1 VRRAMIA
8 PIKFLRQLI
17 GYNHVIAGLES
28 LSEQQ
33 MRMEKML
40 RPRTA
45 LPGEQFRAELMQQDE
60 RTARFTGNGLTV
72 IFTPQEQYP
81 FTHIRIENTDGDV
94 FEERLK
100 YSHLGLGRFLTGF
113 DCTTVLEIGSESGVA
128 ARAAAFAGKKVT
140 TCEILDTYDAS
151 FSGDYLDLKV
161 NERFD
166 AIWCSHV
173 LEHQRYLGR
182 FLDKMFDDL
191 KDGGILAVTVPA
203 ALSPLLHGHVNIF
216 TPGLLLYNLVCAG
229 FDCAD
234 AQLKT
239 YDWQFSI
246 ILRKKPNGLRRIS
259 YGSERLGG
267 VPHLNSLFPEPFCS
281 GFTPDGHVWGEVERV
296 NW

>member
-1 VRRAMIA
+1 MVYCHIV
-8 PIKFLRQLI
+8 P
-17 GYNHVIAGLES
+17 
-28 LSEQQ
+28 
-33 MRMEKML
+33 
-40 RPRTA
+40 
-45 LPGEQFRAELMQQDE
+45 FRAELMRKDE
-60 RTARFTGNGLTV
+60 RTAKFTGNGLTV
-72 IFTPQEQYP
+72 IFTPQKQYP
-81 FTHIRIENTDGDV
+81 FTNIRIENADGKV
-94 FEERLK
+94 FEESLQ

-113 DCTTVLEIGSESGVA
+113 DFSTLLEIGSRDGVV

-151 FSGDYLDLKV
+151 FSGDYLDLKIK
-161 NERFD
+161 EPFD

-191 KDGGILAVTVPA
+191 KDGGILAVTVPTG
-203 ALSPLLHGHVNIF
+203 LSPLLQGHVNIF
-216 TPGLLLYNLVCAG
+216 TPGLLLYNLICAG

-234 AQLKT
+234 AQVKT

-246 ILRKKPNGLRRIS
+246 ILQKKPNGLPRVS

-267 VPHLNSLFPEPFCS
+267 VPHLNSLFPEPFRS
-281 GFTPDGHVWGEVERV
+281 DFTPKGQTSGEVERV